1 MKQLKKRFRDETMV
15 EMLTFVRYILILL
28 PCFLLIL
35 FGIYLYFDLG
45 SEFLSRGLHILTIL
59 FSYLIITFISALVL
73 KKGSK
78 SISKLSNKY
87 LILVPVINIIINM
100 IYITNQYFDF
110 FTELDAVGNYFS
122 LIKLDNNNTFVSHY
136 IFGYLMFESFM
147 ISIYVM
153 FVINIEDEKIL
164 KFICSDKSNKLDK
177 KCISEIIQDIFTY
190 TMFIKFIV
198 CVIFMIVMQYIKTKQ
213 AGDNVGDNATNVAS
227 NADVINVASNA
238 DVNADVNADANADVN
253 ADADTNTVPVNPTG
267 NMDGIKDVLFENM
280 PKDLKKFNLKNTKET
295 LNKIGVPIFKKTF
308 NNKKKK

>member
-227 NADVINVASNA
+227 NADVINVASNS
-238 DVNADVNADANADVN
+238 DVNADVN

-280 PKDLKKFNLKNTKET
+280 PKFKKGLKKFNPTGNKTKRKLNRLGSQYLKPSITKKR
-295 LNKIGVPIFKKTF
+295 NKR
-308 NNKKKK
+308 N